1 MTKKNILK
9 ILENEPIRW
18 IDGRYSN
25 GFVDLNELPILL
37 LEGSA
42 EVYEDQGMKFVRL
55 RKKVKEK

>member
-9 ILENEPIRW
+9 ILEKENIRW

-42 EVYEDQGMKFVRL
+42 EVYEDQGVKFVRL
-55 RKKVKEK
+55 RKKEVK

>member
-9 ILENEPIRW
+9 ILEKEPIRW

-25 GFVDLNELPILL
+25 GFVGLNELPILL

-42 EVYEDQGMKFVRL
+42 EVYENQGMKFVRL
-55 RKKVKEK
+55 RKKEEK

>member
-1 MTKKNILK
+1 LK